1 MLDFWEQNL
10 YSTVLHTLPA
20 IMLNTKQLLNYC
32 CISPLMGNVNQEVK
46 HSICQMLVWTKYL
59 LCSRSHGTSILP
71 AVSGCDILLN
81 IQSFKLINLTVFG
94 EVLSHLSFFLIPAFT
109 QTSLPDVCKEPVSLL
124 IKTVFYDE
132 SVITELYLCKTLI
145 IQISFVYVS
154 AKH

>member
-1 MLDFWEQNL
+1 MWHPSQYPEFQTNQSHSVQWGPL
-10 YSTVLHTLPA
+10 
-20 IMLNTKQLLNYC
+20 
-32 CISPLMGNVNQEVK
+32 SP
-46 HSICQMLVWTKYL
+46 
-59 LCSRSHGTSILP
+59 
-71 AVSGCDILLN
+71 
-81 IQSFKLINLTVFG
+81 VF
-94 EVLSHLSFFLIPAFT
+94 FFLIPAFT

>member
-1 MLDFWEQNL
+1 MSIL
-10 YSTVLHTLPA
+10 
-20 IMLNTKQLLNYC
+20 C
-32 CISPLMGNVNQEVK
+32 CQI
-46 HSICQMLVWTKYL
+46 LVWTKHI
-59 LCSRSHGTSILP
+59 LCSRSHATSILP
-71 AVSGCDILLN
+71 AIPGYDIILN
-81 IQSFKLINLTVFG
+81 TQSFKLLNLTVFS
-94 EVLSHLSFFLIPAFT
+94 EILSHLSFSFIPTFT